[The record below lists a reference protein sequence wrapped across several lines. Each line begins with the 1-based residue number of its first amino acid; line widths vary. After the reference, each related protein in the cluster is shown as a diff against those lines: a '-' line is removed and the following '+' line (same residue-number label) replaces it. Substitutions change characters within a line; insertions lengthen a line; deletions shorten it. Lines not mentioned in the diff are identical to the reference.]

1 MTRRLRLFSVLLAG
15 FFVTITAVVI
25 APAQEIPPALDDW
38 RDWVLHGQEHR
49 TCPFLMNGGFGEP
62 KHHVCAWPQR
72 LRLDAGSTGA
82 RFAITW
88 TAYADT
94 WLPLPGD
101 ATRWP
106 LDVRVNGAAAP
117 VVAQGGGPAIRVSNG
132 RHRVEGRLGWERR
145 PESLPVPQGIAL
157 VDLILDGR
165 PVFPLQRAGSSLWLG
180 RPEALAGRADTL
192 SVVVYRKL
200 ADGLPPL
207 METRLGLEVSGQ
219 GREVVLGPVLPDGF
233 APTLV
238 ASALPALLDTDG
250 RLRVQLR
257 PGNWQV
263 VVGARGLA
271 PLDQVTTALPSS
283 DWPSE
288 EIWSY
293 EPAPRFRVTTP
304 SGGRPVDPSQV
315 DVPAEWA
322 QLPAFVMDDG
332 AQLNVDER
340 SRGMAD
346 DANRLSLHRELWLD
360 FSGRGM
366 TARDTITGRMVRD
379 FRLDVAPPFELR
391 RAEAGAQPLLVTQG
405 DEPELTGVELR
416 DPAVNLSASS
426 RLQRAS
432 GSLPVTG
439 WRSTFEGVTVALHL
453 PPGRELVAAIGA
465 DSSPQAWVDRW
476 SLLDVFLLL
485 ITTML
490 VVRLLGRTGGALAFV
505 FLALSYH
512 ESAGPLGWLLV
523 LLVFALLRRALP
535 EGRLVAVVGALCA
548 LTGVVLALV
557 ILPFVAH
564 QLRLALYPQI
574 EERAVGAWTSGAR
587 MDMPF
592 DGLAEM
598 GPAAAAQSVVQEEQ
612 VADGVSRGAK
622 QAAPAA
628 AKLQR
633 YAASNVFQAG
643 GGEPSWEWRRARLS
657 WSGPVQPEQRVRLLV
672 TPAWLTRL
680 LRVVMVGLLA
690 ALLWRLVPVL
700 RRELRPPGAAAPV
713 AVALLTAF
721 LGAVA
726 LPAAA
731 QQTPDPTL
739 LELLRQRLLEAPE
752 CVPNC
757 GHVEEAV
764 VAIGADRLT
773 VSLTIHAAAQVAAPL
788 PANEAEWKITELRI
802 DGAAHSELL
811 RRQGG
816 SLWVPLARGVHRVE
830 VAGVLAPVDSVE
842 LRFATSPARVVVR
855 SPGWDANGIRDGRLL
870 TDTLSLVRV
879 RDAEDSPGLDGAALK
894 VAPFVRVEREL
905 DLDLEWSA
913 TTRVERLAPREG
925 SLTVKV
931 PLLDGESVLSPGFEV
946 SEGQVTAALAAG
958 VSEVSW
964 RSRLDRVE
972 QLDLNADE
980 MAERSEVWRVVVS
993 PQWSSHFE
1001 GVPATYPR
1009 DAEGYWVHEFH
1020 PVPGETL
1027 AISVGRPEA
1036 VTGATLAIDTARLQ
1050 TRVGRRA
1057 SEHTLSAGLRSTRG
1071 GQHTVKLPAD
1081 AEVLEVTLDGAAIN
1095 VRPDQ
1100 GLLAIPIRPGEQQLV
1115 VRWRDGE
1122 GVGLWLGSPG
1132 VDLGANASN
1141 LHLGIG
1147 LSAGRW
1153 VLGTWGPQVG
1163 PAVLY
1168 WGELLVMMLLAFL
1181 LSRLGRTP
1189 LRFHHWLLLGLGFST
1204 FSWVALVVVAV
1215 WLFALHERS
1224 KIGENL
1230 SWWRF
1235 DLIQLTL
1242 IGLTAAALLCLLI
1255 AVPYGLLGSP
1265 DMHVVGNGSS
1275 AYDLR
1280 WFDDQSGG
1288 ELPQA
1293 SVLSVPLIFYRLAM
1307 LAWALWLA
1315 GAIVGW
1321 LRWGWQSMNTGGGW
1335 RRRPQRVQTP
1345 EGVEAP

>member
-1 MTRRLRLFSVLLAG
+1 
-15 FFVTITAVVI
+15 
-25 APAQEIPPALDDW
+25 
-38 RDWVLHGQEHR
+38 
-49 TCPFLMNGGFGEP
+49 
-62 KHHVCAWPQR
+62 
-72 LRLDAGSTGA
+72 
-82 RFAITW
+82 
-88 TAYADT
+88 
-94 WLPLPGD
+94 
-101 ATRWP
+101 
-106 LDVRVNGAAAP
+106 
-117 VVAQGGGPAIRVSNG
+117 
-132 RHRVEGRLGWERR
+132 
-145 PESLPVPQGIAL
+145 
-157 VDLILDGR
+157 
-165 PVFPLQRAGSSLWLG
+165 
-180 RPEALAGRADTL
+180 
-192 SVVVYRKL
+192 
-200 ADGLPPL
+200 

-219 GREVVLGPVLPDGF
+219 GREAVLGPVLPEAF
-233 APTLV
+233 APT
-238 ASALPALLDTDG
+238 SIDSTLPALLDTDG

-271 PLDQVTTALPSS
+271 PLDQVTADLPSS
-283 DWPSE
+283 DWPGE

-293 EPAPRFRVTTP
+293 QAAPRFRVTTP

-322 QLPAFVMDDG
+322 QLPAFVMADG
-332 AQLNVDER
+332 GQVKIDER

-360 FSGRGM
+360 FTGRGM

-391 RAEAGAQPLLVTQG
+391 RAQTDGQPLLVTQG
-405 DEPELTGVELR
+405 DEPGLTGVELR

-439 WRSTFEGVTVALHL
+439 WLSTFEGVTVALHL

-490 VVRLLGRTGGALAFV
+490 AVRLLGRNGGALAFM
-505 FLALSYH
+505 FLTLSYH
-512 ESAGPLGWLLV
+512 ESVGPLWWLLL

-535 EGRLVAVVGALCA
+535 EGRLATVVGALCA
-548 LTGVVLALV
+548 LTAVVLTLV

-574 EERAVGAWTSGAR
+574 EERAVGAWTSGAGVVSR
-587 MDMPF
+587 PDAGVM
-592 DGLAEM
+592 L
-598 GPAAAAQSVVQEEQ
+598 GPAAAPVQSMELQEQ
-612 VADGVSRGAK
+612 VTDEVAK
-622 QAAPAA
+622 RARPATPVA

-657 WSGPVQPEQRVRLLV
+657 WSGPVQPEQRVRLLM
-672 TPAWLTRL
+672 TPAWFTRL
-680 LRVVMVGLLA
+680 LRVIMVGLLA
-690 ALLWRLVPVL
+690 ALLWRLVLVL
-700 RRELRPPGAAAPV
+700 RRELHLPNVAAPV
-713 AVALLTAF
+713 AIVLLATAVG
-721 LGAVA
+721 LVA

-731 QQTPDPTL
+731 QQTPDPAL
-739 LELLRQRLLEAPE
+739 LEQLRQRLLEAPE
-752 CVPNC
+752 CAPNC

-764 VAIGADRLT
+764 VTIGADRLA
-773 VSLTIHAAAQVAAPL
+773 VNLTIHAAERVAAPV
-788 PANEAEWKITELRI
+788 PTSEAEWKITELRV
-802 DGAAHSELL
+802 DGAARSELL

-816 SLWVPLARGVHRVE
+816 SLWVPLERGVHRVE
-830 VAGVLAPVDSVE
+830 VRGTLAPVDTVE
-842 LRFATSPARVVVR
+842 LRFAVAPARVVVR
-855 SPGWDANGIRDGRLL
+855 SPGWDASGIRDGRLL
-870 TDTLSLVRV
+870 TDTLGLVRV
-879 RDAEDSPGLDGAALK
+879 RDAAEGPGLEGAALK

-913 TTRVERLAPREG
+913 TTRVQRLAPREG
-925 SLTVKV
+925 SLTVEV
-931 PLLDGESVLSPGFEV
+931 PLIEGESVLSPGFEV
-946 SEGQVTAALAAG
+946 NEGRVTAALAAG
-958 VSEVSW
+958 VGEVSW
-964 RSRLDRVE
+964 RSRLDRTE
-972 QLDLNADE
+972 RLELKADE
-980 MAERSEVWRVVVS
+980 MAERSEAWRVVVS
-993 PQWSSHFE
+993 PQWSASFE

-1036 VTGATLAIDTARLQ
+1036 VAGATLAVDTARLE

-1057 SEHTLSAGLRSTRG
+1057 SEHTLSAALRSTRG
-1071 GQHTVKLPAD
+1071 GQHTVELPVD

-1100 GLLAIPIRPGEQQLV
+1100 GLLTIPVRPGEQQLV

-1122 GVGLWLGSPG
+1122 GVGLWVGTPE
-1132 VDLGANASN
+1132 VALGASASN
-1141 LHLGIG
+1141 LHINLG

-1153 VLGTWGPQVG
+1153 VLGTQGPQVG

-1168 WGELLVMMLLAFL
+1168 WGELLVMLLLAYL
-1181 LSRLGRTP
+1181 LSRLGGTP

-1204 FSWVALVVVAV
+1204 FSWAALVVVVV
-1215 WLFALHERS
+1215 WLFALHQRS
-1224 KIGENL
+1224 KIGEDL

-1235 DLIQLTL
+1235 NLIQLAL
-1242 IGLTAAALLCLLI
+1242 IGLTVVALCCLI
-1255 AVPYGLLGSP
+1255 VAVPFGLLGSP

-1275 AYDLR
+1275 AHDLR
-1280 WFDDQSGG
+1280 WFADQSDGP
-1288 ELPQA
+1288 LPQA
-1293 SVLSVPLIFYRLAM
+1293 GVLSLPLIFYRLAM

-1315 GAIVGW
+1315 SAIVGW
-1321 LRWGWQSMNTGGGW
+1321 LRWGWQNMNTGGGW
-1335 RRRPQRVQTP
+1335 RGRPPR
-1345 EGVEAP
+1345 APATVGEDAP